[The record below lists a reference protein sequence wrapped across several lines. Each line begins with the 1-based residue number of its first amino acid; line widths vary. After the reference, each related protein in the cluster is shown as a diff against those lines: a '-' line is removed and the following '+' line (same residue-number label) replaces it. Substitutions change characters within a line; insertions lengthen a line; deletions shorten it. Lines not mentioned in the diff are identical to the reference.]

1 MLLLKYLLVV
11 LGLGL
16 FGSSGALVAYDV
28 YLSSQLRRLLG
39 RRREPTEGES
49 LASVTEEPAR
59 PLRPVRWGL
68 AQRLALVSRQRAH
81 FQARAVAVHR
91 AFVDPASVKVIIW
104 YRGA

>member
-49 LASVTEEPAR
+49 LASVT
-59 PLRPVRWGL
+59 
-68 AQRLALVSRQRAH
+68 
-81 FQARAVAVHR
+81 
-91 AFVDPASVKVIIW
+91 
-104 YRGA
+104 